1 MARFL
6 IIPVISAL
14 IGYITNVVAVKLLFW
29 PRQPVNLGFFYLQGL
44 LPKRQADLAKS
55 IGELVEEQ
63 LLSIDD
69 LFDMFDTPEVHN
81 KITDKIN
88 SVLRERLV
96 TLIPSIVPNR
106 ITNLILDN
114 VNKILS
120 QEVPNLINQV
130 VKSGRDYVT
139 NEVKISVIVEDKI
152 NAFDLAELEEMIKGV
167 SSTELRFIE
176 LLGGILGFIIGL
188 IQLGFL
194 YLFPN

>member
-1 MARFL
+1 MVQIL
-6 IIPVISAL
+6 VIPVISAL
-14 IGYITNVVAVKLLFW
+14 IGYITNVVAIRLLFW

-63 LLSIDD
+63 LLSVNELID
-69 LFDMFDTPEVHN
+69 MYNTPEFHTQITY
-81 KITDKIN
+81 KIS
-88 SVLRERLV
+88 SVLRERLIV
-96 TLIPSIVPNR
+96 LIPSIIPSK

-114 VNKILS
+114 LDKILR
-120 QEVPNLINQV
+120 QEMPSLINQV
-130 VKSGRDYVT
+130 IESSRDYIT
-139 NEVKISVIVEDKI
+139 NEVKVSTIVEDKI

-188 IQLGFL
+188 VQLGFL
-194 YLFPN
+194 YLFPM